1 MIEIEVDTELDI
13 KVEKATENIPNTYIN
28 KDDKVKV
35 TRTFTENGK
44 KKGYQYNGGTFVC
57 WHDTYDVIQRK
68 EERVVIGIGE
78 RVTAAVHVNDIVKV
92 KG

>member
-1 MIEIEVDTELDI
+1 MKIFKEARKGRFEIR
-13 KVEKATENIPNTYIN
+13 
-28 KDDKVKV
+28 KDRYETIILNPD
-35 TRTFTENGK
+35 FYLPDFGEIGENGK

-68 EERVVIGIGE
+68 EERVIIGIGE
-78 RVTAAVHVNDIVKV
+78 RVTAAVHVNDIIKV